1 MSGNR
6 VLVIDD
12 EKNMRHM
19 LQIMLNKAGYAAETA
34 SDGVDGLDKMSKA
47 VRQADLS
54 CLSDPGEIEWI
65 KRLAFFPRLVASSAR
80 AEEPHRLAFYL
91 YDLASAFHS
100 QWTRGNDS
108 PHLRFI
114 QAKDELVTAARLAL
128 IVATQQVISSGLFM
142 LGVEAPESMR

>member
-1 MSGNR
+1 MFRNAK
-6 VLVIDD
+6 
-12 EKNMRHM
+12 EMFPN
-19 LQIMLNKAGYAAETA
+19 
-34 SDGVDGLDKMSKA
+34 LDKMGK
-47 VRQADLS
+47 VVQKADLS
-54 CLSDPGEIEWI
+54 CLSDPGELEWI

-80 AEEPHRLAFYL
+80 AEEPHRLVFYL